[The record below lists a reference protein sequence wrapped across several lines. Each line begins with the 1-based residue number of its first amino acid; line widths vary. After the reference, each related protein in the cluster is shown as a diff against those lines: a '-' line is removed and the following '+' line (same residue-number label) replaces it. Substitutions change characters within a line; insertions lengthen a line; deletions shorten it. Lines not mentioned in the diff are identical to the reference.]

1 VFIDEATLPLAG
13 GHGGRGSVAFR
24 REKFVPRGGPSG
36 GDGGAGGSVW
46 LVADPSE
53 NTLLRFRYEK
63 QFTAPRGRHGEG
75 SLKTGRS
82 GEDIVLTV
90 PVGTQVLD
98 ADGVLLLADLV
109 EPGRR
114 WLAARGGRGGKGN
127 AHFATATRQAPRFAQ
142 PGEPGEGR
150 IVRLVLKLLA
160 DIGLVGFPNAGKSTL
175 ISRISAAR
183 PEIANYPFTT
193 LVPHLGVV
201 DAGGE
206 RSFVVADLPG
216 LIEGAHAGRGLGDR
230 FLKHVERCRALA
242 ILVDVSSG
250 SMRDPVADLEVLERE
265 LALYSPDL
273 AARPRVIVA
282 TKIDAL
288 DDPDRLARLEA
299 AARARDVA
307 CLPISAVSGKGL
319 PELVRRLATLAE
331 APRPEPAAIALSREE
346 EEE

>member
-1 VFIDEATLPLAG
+1 MFIDEVTLKLAG

-36 GDGGAGGSVW
+36 GDGGAGGSIWV
-46 LVADPSE
+46 VADPAE

-63 QFTAPRGRHGEG
+63 EFTAPRGRHGEG

-82 GEDIVLTV
+82 GEDIVLPV

-109 EPGRR
+109 EPGQR
-114 WLAARGGRGGKGN
+114 WLATKGGRGGKGN
-127 AHFATATRQAPRFAQ
+127 AHFASSTRQTPRFAQ
-142 PGEPGEGR
+142 PGEAGEER
-150 IVRLVLKLLA
+150 TVRLVLKLLA

-183 PEIANYPFTT
+183 PEIADYPFTT

-201 DAGGE
+201 DAGEE

-230 FLKHVERCRALA
+230 FLKHIERCRALA
-242 ILVDVSSG
+242 FLVDVSSG
-250 SMRDPVADLEVLERE
+250 SLREPVEDLAILERE

-273 AARPRVIVA
+273 AVRPRVVVA
-282 TKIDAL
+282 TKLDAL
-288 DDPDRLARLEA
+288 DEPERLARLEA
-299 AARARDVA
+299 AARERDTP
-307 CLPISAVSGKGL
+307 CLPISAATGKGL
-319 PELVRRLATLAE
+319 RELVRRLATLAQS
-331 APRPEPAAIALSREE
+331 PRPEAAAIALPREE
-346 EEE
+346 GA